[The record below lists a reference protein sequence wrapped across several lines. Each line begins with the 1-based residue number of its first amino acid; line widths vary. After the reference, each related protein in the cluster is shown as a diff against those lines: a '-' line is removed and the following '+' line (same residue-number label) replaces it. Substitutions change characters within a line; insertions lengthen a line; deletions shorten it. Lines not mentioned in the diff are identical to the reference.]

1 MCRIVHSDILLF
13 LICLYPVPGVPL
25 IYALINA
32 LFLESPSAYQRQ
44 YVKTSEEGRLHMT
57 EKEYKIF
64 KNRVTT
70 DDEEANNSITEIVEN
85 VDSGDQTINVQ
96 AVKKSIAA
104 RNRMEIKDKPQ
115 FKRKRAK
122 VII

>member
-1 MCRIVHSDILLF
+1 MCRIVHSDILLL
-13 LICLYPVPGVPL
+13 LICLYQVPGVPL
-25 IYALINA
+25 IYGLRNA

-44 YVKTSEEGRLHMT
+44 YVKTSEEGRLHMI

-70 DDEEANNSITEIVEN
+70 DDEEANNSITEMVEN

>member
-1 MCRIVHSDILLF
+1 M
-13 LICLYPVPGVPL
+13 
-25 IYALINA
+25 
-32 LFLESPSAYQRQ
+32 
-44 YVKTSEEGRLHMT
+44 
-57 EKEYKIF
+57 
-64 KNRVTT
+64 T

-96 AVKKSIAA
+96 AVKKRKSIAA

>member
-1 MCRIVHSDILLF
+1 
-13 LICLYPVPGVPL
+13 
-25 IYALINA
+25 
-32 LFLESPSAYQRQ
+32 
-44 YVKTSEEGRLHMT
+44 MT